1 MSKNRSAALL
11 MAAILLA
18 ITFGCSGNGEKVE
31 PKGPVSVVKGVTL
44 EDVGESTVNDENE
57 AVGTV
62 RSINSS
68 AIAARIAGT
77 VSAVMVKEGERVAK
91 GKLLLMIDA
100 AESHARAAGARS
112 AADEAGRGVEE
123 AMARKRLAEA
133 TFARYSSL
141 FSEQA
146 VTRQEFDG
154 KRMERDVARQ
164 SLARAKAG
172 FNRARE
178 ESKAAGAIAGFTRVV
193 APIGGIVTGKSVDAG
208 VTVFPGTPLLTV
220 EEEGH
225 YRLEAAVPESMMGS
239 VKPGDQLRVAIDGI
253 GVENGRVLEVVPA
266 ADPASRTFT
275 VKVEIAAKG
284 LNSGIFGRAYL
295 PVGSHRGIMVPR
307 AALREIGGVTSVWVV
322 GKDNI
327 ARMRLVRTGRERGGR
342 IEVLSGLSTGERI
355 VVSGVGRVSDGV
367 RIE

>member
-1 MSKNRSAALL
+1 
-11 MAAILLA
+11 MAAVLLA

-31 PKGPVSVVKGVTL
+31 PTGLVSVVKGVTL
-44 EDVGESTVNDENE
+44 EDVGESMVNDETE

-62 RSINSS
+62 KSINSS

-91 GKLLLMIDA
+91 GKLLLIIDA
-100 AESHARAAGARS
+100 TESHASAAGARS

-123 AMARKRLAEA
+123 AMARKRLADA
-133 TFARYSSL
+133 TFARYSTL
-141 FSEQA
+141 FNEQA

-164 SLARAKAG
+164 GLARARAG
-172 FNRARE
+172 FARASE
-178 ESKAAGAIAGFTRVV
+178 EARAAGAIAGYTRVI
-193 APIGGIVTGKSVDAG
+193 APIAGIVTGKSVDVG
-208 VTVFPGTPLLTV
+208 VTVFPGVPLLTV

-225 YRLEAAVPESMMGS
+225 YRLEAAVPESMMGR
-239 VKPGDQLRVAIDGI
+239 VKPGDQIQVAIDGI
-253 GVENGRVLEVVPA
+253 EVQSGKVAEVVPT

-275 VKVEIAAKG
+275 VKVDMAAKG
-284 LNSGIFGRAYL
+284 LRSGIFGRAYL
-295 PVGSHRGIMVPR
+295 PAGSRRGITVPR
-307 AALREIGGVTSVWVV
+307 AALKENGVLTSVWVV

-327 ARMRLVRTGRERGGR
+327 ARMRLVRTGRESAGQ
-342 IEVLSGLSTGERI
+342 IEILSGLSSGERI
-355 VVSGVGRVSDGV
+355 AVSGVERVSDGA